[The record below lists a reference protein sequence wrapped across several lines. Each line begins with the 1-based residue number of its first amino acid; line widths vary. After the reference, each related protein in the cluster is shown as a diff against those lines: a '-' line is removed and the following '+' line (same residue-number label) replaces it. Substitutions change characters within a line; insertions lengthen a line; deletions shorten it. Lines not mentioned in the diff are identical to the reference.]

1 MRNLYFG
8 LVGEDV
14 KQLQQKLE
22 ELGYADFTPTTFFGI
37 KTHLTLRKYQI
48 ANKLPA
54 TGIFGATEASLMGLA
69 DVKTKGQIFFD
80 VAMTFVGRDVT
91 PKDVVEDDVACAETV
106 DTIYKTAF
114 GEYMNGGI
122 TISTTKMFHHMSTS
136 PKFELIF
143 KPEKGAILIYPTGY
157 GNGKVKHG
165 HVFICGDN
173 GLLYS
178 NSSSNG
184 KFEQNYTTYTAKY
197 RYETLGNYPRSYFR
211 LI

>member
-8 LVGEDV
+8 LIGEDV

-22 ELGYADFTPTTFFGI
+22 ELGYADFQPTTVFGI
-37 KTHLTLRKYQI
+37 KTHLALRKYQV

-54 TGIFGATEASLMGLA
+54 TGIFGTTERGLMGLTP
-69 DVKTKGQIFFD
+69 KKSRGEIFFD
-80 VAMTFVGRDVT
+80 VAMTFVGKDAT
-91 PKDVVEDDVACAETV
+91 PKDVVDDDVACAETV
-106 DTIYKTAF
+106 DTIYKAAF

-122 TISTTKMFHHMSTS
+122 TISTTKMFQFMSNS

-157 GNGKVKHG
+157 GNGRLKNG

-184 KFEQNYTTYTAKY
+184 KFEQNYTTYTAKH
-197 RYETLGNYPRSYFR
+197 RYETIGGFPRNYFR
-211 LI
+211 LV